1 MASSRG
7 KPPSQRQ
14 LRVGE
19 EIRHALSD
27 ILRCGHFRDPVL
39 RNTPITVTEVRVT
52 PDLRRAISFVT
63 PLGGEGMEEVLD
75 SLRRAAAYLRGQLSQ
90 HAKLRRVPEL
100 DFQPDVSFEAVDRL
114 EALLYPKKSLGHPQ
128 KTSDDVADTAKPSGQ
143 QDDGA

>member
-7 KPPSQRQ
+7 KAPSQRQ

-19 EIRHALSD
+19 EIRHALAD

-52 PDLRRAISFVT
+52 PDLRRAISFVM

-75 SLRRAAAYLRGQLSQ
+75 SLRRAAAYLRGQLSC
-90 HAKLRRVPEL
+90 HAKLRHVPEL
-100 DFQPDVSFEAVDRL
+100 DFQPDVSFDAVDRL
-114 EALLYPKKSLGHPQ
+114 EALLHPQ
-128 KTSDDVADTAKPSGQ
+128 KALRHPQNASDDAAAKPSGR